1 MLSIRQQIKNLA
13 VILLL
18 ALLSACKAASPVQ
31 AASPAETAAT
41 HMLALINQRLAVAP
55 LVAQSKWNSGA
66 AIDDPVRETQILDD
80 IALKAAQED
89 VDTALARNFF
99 QSQFDAGKIVQAQ
112 LHARWRQQ
120 QLPPFTQAPDLAR
133 DVRPTLDKLTP
144 ELIATLK
151 TLQTHLCD
159 ANVQDLLARRSDS
172 LFNKD
177 WDQATRE
184 RALAPLRCH

>member
-1 MLSIRQQIKNLA
+1 MLAIHQQIKNLA
-13 VILLL
+13 AILLP
-18 ALLSACKAASPVQ
+18 ALLGACSAAPPLQ
-31 AASPAETAAT
+31 AAGPAETAT

-66 AIDDPVRETQILDD
+66 AIDDPLREKQILGD
-80 IALKAAQED
+80 IALKAEQEGL
-89 VDTALARNFF
+89 DTALARDFF
-99 QSQFDAGKIVQAQ
+99 QSQFDAGKLVQAQ

-120 QLPPFTQAPDLAR
+120 QLPPFRQAPDLAR
-133 DVRPTLDKLTP
+133 DVRPVLDRLTP

-159 ANVQDLLARRSDS
+159 ADVQDLLAGRGDS
-172 LFNKD
+172 PFNKE